1 MCSIDEN
8 GPAARGDFACAQA
21 GCHACQDALVRE
33 HTDLIH
39 TVLRRVEH
47 RGVPYAEL
55 VQAGR
60 LALWRA
66 VLRFDPTRGVCFSTY
81 GGRAV
86 ERALWEAV
94 RRARQAEGADPVPP
108 APAVPEGLSW
118 ASQQAEVQRT
128 LVLAVEQ
135 LPERLRAVLVAVY
148 GLDGQP
154 PCTRAALGRAWGL
167 SRERIRQL
175 HDAALVTLRH
185 PGLSAPLYRA
195 CERDSREAYLQALR
209 LNRNWQRRRRR

>member
-1 MCSIDEN
+1 MCSIPQN

-33 HTDLIH
+33 HTSLIH
-39 TVLRRVEH
+39 TILRRVEH

-60 LALWRA
+60 LALWRS
-66 VLRFDPTRGVCFSTY
+66 VLRFDPHRGVRFSTY

-94 RRARQAEGADPVPP
+94 RRARQAEATDPVAPP
-108 APAVPEGLSW
+108 PYVPAGLTW
-118 ASQQAEVQRT
+118 ASQQPEVQRA
-128 LVLAVEQ
+128 LVGAVLQ
-135 LPERLRAVLVAVY
+135 LPERLRAVMIALY

-175 HDAALVTLRH
+175 HNEALVVLRH
-185 PGLSAPLYRA
+185 PGLNSHLYQA

-209 LNRNWQRRRRR
+209 LNRSWQRRRRR